1 MEEPSKLSQ
10 VQIEEIVDSSNMN
23 FSKEQREKMISNLQN
38 KKKSPNTLIMN
49 GDIEALQALIDDGL
63 NVNEI
68 GFSGAAPL
76 LAVAIM
82 YSDIDIVKLL
92 IKNGADVN
100 IMIQDKPL
108 LVYASSFGD
117 IGIIKLLIENG
128 ANVNVLDNENPI
140 ILQALIYGNNE
151 LVKLLIEYGAN
162 IEFENNSSL
171 LDQSLLFANTEIA
184 ELCIK
189 KGSNFSPNILFDV
202 AKGKDGYI
210 FDRKLII
217 DNILDKKKK
226 LLFEFA
232 GTLDVISG
240 MIQDKEENI
249 AFLNSIKIVYQINKC
264 KILDKNSEIDDLEKE
279 LEKIKSN
286 FSNESL
292 NKNWLIEL
300 EKKISNEEL
309 SLKEID
315 ERIDKLK
322 AGNNSH
328 KLNNLHNRLNK
339 MRRNMTNLI
348 NKMNDMQDKMTV
360 STIIDFI
367 KIFIKYGG
375 DINYKDENGSTA
387 LMLLSYFGYEDCVK
401 FLIENDAEIDTQNS
415 GIETPLLLAYENNHF
430 NIVKLL
436 IDSGADVNITM
447 DNGESFY
454 KKAKQDQKQE
464 VLEWIENSPTFI
476 KITHDPKAL
485 VNILKSFRKDNP
497 LKFTTHSW
505 DGDFNKNFK
514 ENYGDFDGFLEDIK
528 KEWDSV
534 SSDLRQLPP
543 NLYKKIYSFLL
554 AKEPS
559 CSWYSKNSK
568 NSEKI
573 CIGWSSLRGLKE
585 WCDEGNDPFKY
596 KLPKPYKIEG
606 KTITIFGQIIEL
618 FKHEVQ
624 FRNQHQVLDKEDM
637 LEELFW
643 NLEEEL
649 LGESFEVEYINL
661 DKKEFYTDV
670 EKFTEAINLIFIEIK
685 KQSNQSTKVIVEL
698 LEDKVIPCYDIK
710 ITHIGSKSGH
720 STEDMSNKINGGDSS
735 KIKDALNSL
744 CEWSIE
750 SSHKGEN
757 YRINC
762 LYSNNIDEKE
772 PLPYQPEGFTYILRF
787 YK

>member
-1 MEEPSKLSQ
+1 MDKRIDL
-10 VQIEEIVDSSNMN
+10 N
-23 FSKEQREKMISNLQN
+23 KEQINELLSSSKN

-63 NVNEI
+63 DVNEI
-68 GFSGAAPL
+68 GFLGAPL
-76 LAVAIM
+76 IALAIM

-100 IMIQDKPL
+100 IMIQDKSL
-108 LVYASSFGD
+108 LVYASLFGD

-128 ANVNVLDNENPI
+128 ANVNSSLI
-140 ILQALIYGNNE
+140 QLALIFGDTVIIKLLIENGVNVNSTVFDLPLIAFALMYGSDINTIKLLIESSADVNVSINNQPLIAHALAYGNNE
-151 LVKLLIEYGAN
+151 NIKCLIENGVN
-162 IEFENNSSL
+162 IEFGNSYFNLLELSL
-171 LDQSLLFANTEIA
+171 LYSNMEVAD
-184 ELCIK
+184 LCIN
-189 KGSNFSPNILFDV
+189 KGSILQKVILVNYLQESTDPSY
-202 AKGKDGYI
+202 ASDGYI
-210 FDRKLII
+210 FERKDILNII
-217 DNILDKKKK
+217 DGKRKIQDTMSSLELYILDEEKKSHNTLSKIEEYNNDTSKPSK
-226 LLFEFA
+226 LL
-232 GTLDVISG
+232 
-240 MIQDKEENI
+240 
-249 AFLNSIKIVYQINKC
+249 NK
-264 KILDKNSEIDDLEKE
+264 
-279 LEKIKSN
+279 
-286 FSNESL
+286 
-292 NKNWLIEL
+292 
-300 EKKISNEEL
+300 
-309 SLKEID
+309 
-315 ERIDKLK
+315 
-322 AGNNSH
+322 
-328 KLNNLHNRLNK
+328 LHNRLNK
-339 MRRNMTNLI
+339 IRANMTNVL
-348 NKMNDMQDKMTV
+348 NKMNNIQDTMTV

-375 DINYKDENGSTA
+375 DVNYKYEDGSTA
-387 LMLLSYFGYEDCVK
+387 LMYVALFGYEDCVRL
-401 FLIENDAEIDTQNS
+401 LIENGADMDIVNDD
-415 GIETPLLLAYENNHF
+415 GETALLTSYYKKHLNV
-430 NIVKLL
+430 VKLL
-436 IDSGADVNITM
+436 IDSGADVNIIM

-454 KKAKQDQKQE
+454 KKAKQDQKQDQKQE

-476 KITHDPKAL
+476 KITHDPKEL

-534 SSDLRQLPP
+534 SSNLRQLSP

-573 CIGWSSLRGLKE
+573 CIGWSSLKGLKE

-661 DKKEFYTDV
+661 DKKEFY
-670 EKFTEAINLIFIEIK
+670 KFNFYRDKKAIK
-685 KQSNQSTKVIVEL
+685 
-698 LEDKVIPCYDIK
+698 P
-710 ITHIGSKSGH
+710 
-720 STEDMSNKINGGDSS
+720 IN
-735 KIKDALNSL
+735 
-744 CEWSIE
+744 
-750 SSHKGEN
+750 
-757 YRINC
+757 
-762 LYSNNIDEKE
+762 
-772 PLPYQPEGFTYILRF
+772 
-787 YK
+787 